1 MPLPVV
7 TSNEP
12 IPVVLAPSATLNISS
27 SSSKTKITIVYVCEK
42 DSKTVLEYNIPQGIV
57 TKRTVNMEQNW
68 LHNF

>member
-12 IPVVLAPSATLNISS
+12 IPVVLAPSAPLILSS

-42 DSKTVLEYNIPQGIV
+42 ESKTVLEYNIPQGIV